1 MLNGH
6 IITVTRHEIGILVHL
21 SASRCFQINKEKA
34 LLEGSFP
41 RHCATSRRFVDS
53 TTSLAQCNVL
63 MWTVEIYS
71 LTLYQFCENIQ
82 QYISTLH
89 IGQNGQAFT
98 QPLRFM

>member
-1 MLNGH
+1 MKLGYLS
-6 IITVTRHEIGILVHL
+6 TCLLVGAL
-21 SASRCFQINKEKA
+21 NKEKA
-34 LLEGSFP
+34 LEGAFSW
-41 RHCATSRRFVDS
+41 HCATSRRFVDS

-89 IGQNGQAFT
+89 IG
-98 QPLRFM
+98 